1 MNGLQRMTLLSI
13 VLSFIIII
21 YAKPLDIHV

>member
-1 MNGLQRMTLLSI
+1 MNGLQRITLLSI